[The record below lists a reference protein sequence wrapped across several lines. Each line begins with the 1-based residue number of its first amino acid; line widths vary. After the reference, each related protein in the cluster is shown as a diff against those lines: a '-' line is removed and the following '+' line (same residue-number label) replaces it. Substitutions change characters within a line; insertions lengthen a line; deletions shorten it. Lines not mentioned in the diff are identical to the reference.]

1 MRFGVFFCYPRLRLY
16 KLVYPTIPF
25 VAGSH
30 NAEHAQNHVNTYIP
44 FVNTSILLEA
54 GIILY
59 ILFLHSWLM
68 DELMIDV
75 NLCPVDTFAVGC
87 LTIDDFERRRRRM
100 IVK

>member
-1 MRFGVFFCYPRLRLY
+1 MRFGVFFCYPRFRLY

-30 NAEHAQNHVNTYIP
+30 NAQNHVNIYIP

-68 DELMIDV
+68 DELMIDG